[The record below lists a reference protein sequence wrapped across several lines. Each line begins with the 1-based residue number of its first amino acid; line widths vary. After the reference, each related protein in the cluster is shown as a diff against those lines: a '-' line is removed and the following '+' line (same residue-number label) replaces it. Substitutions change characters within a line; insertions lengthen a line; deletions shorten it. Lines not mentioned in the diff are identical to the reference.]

1 MAVWWR
7 PAVLLRDGWMARRG
21 VNDRYSSERDDRDR
35 TMPVRDL
42 TNVNVTSPGTKLLN
56 RVRAQQGVTPTT
68 RRPPRA
74 PSDPAYS
81 ILRCFS
87 HANSGRRPVG
97 KLLRNNSFLHDH
109 AGPRPVGSS

>member
-42 TNVNVTSPGTKLLN
+42 TNVNVTSPGTKLL
-56 RVRAQQGVTPTT
+56 VGF
-68 RRPPRA
+68 A
-74 PSDPAYS
+74 PSRASHQRLDGLLARHPIPHTVYSVVSCMPTPA
-81 ILRCFS
+81 
-87 HANSGRRPVG
+87 AGRWE
-97 KLLRNNSFLHDH
+97 
-109 AGPRPVGSS
+109 SS